1 MTLFTLI
8 QNLSKAEKRH
18 FKLSSQSSKTEN
30 AKYVKLY
37 DILDQMDSY
46 DQTAVLRKM
55 KDVSKSQLNN
65 LQKHLQQ
72 QILNSLVSLK
82 ANTDT
87 SAHIR
92 ILIEQASLLLDKSMV
107 DEAIALLNKAKKL
120 AMNYYYYSLA
130 LDVVE
135 KLKTIELVYIGKST
149 VANYTKLDED
159 ASFLIRKINN
169 VITLSNIST
178 QLSSLN
184 FRIGYA
190 RSAKDLK
197 IISSYFKSKL
207 DVINNNEFNFLE
219 NLHYYHCLAWYSL
232 IRYDFVF
239 THRWLSKSMQ
249 LFDCNPVMKT
259 IYHEHYIRGIAKL
272 LEIMFMTRQLNPLK
286 KTIAKLHAEQNEVL
300 PRTSRVNSHVELTLI
315 LAILNMHMLEG
326 SFEQGTQ
333 LKARVEQFL
342 EQTASTLDEHYLMMV
357 NYKMACIF
365 FGASDHLSCKKY
377 LARVIAVKNDRYR
390 RDLHVFSR
398 ILNLISSYEIGD
410 DETLESQIKSVY
422 SYVVKIND
430 MRAVQHAI
438 ITFLRRLPYI
448 EAGEFNSELKRL
460 YQELKPLE
468 THPYE
473 RRPFFYLDII
483 SWLESK
489 ITGEDIG
496 VIRRRK
502 YVPSR

>member
-1 MTLFTLI
+1 MTLFKLI
-8 QNLSKAEKRH
+8 KNLSKAEKRH

-37 DILDQMDSY
+37 DILDQMESY
-46 DQTAVLRKM
+46 DQSIVLSKM
-55 KDVSKSQLNN
+55 KEGSKSQLNN
-65 LQKHLQQ
+65 LKKHLQQ

-92 ILIEQASLLLDKSMV
+92 IMIEQSNLLLDKSMV
-107 DEAIALLNKAKKL
+107 DDAISLLNKAKKL
-120 AMNYYYYSLA
+120 ALNYYYYSLA

-135 KLKTIELVYIGKST
+135 KLKTIELVYIGKNTMDNNTS
-149 VANYTKLDED
+149 LDEQ
-159 ASFLIRKINN
+159 ASFLISKINT

-184 FRIGYA
+184 FRLGYA
-190 RSAKDLK
+190 RSAKDMK
-197 IISSYFKSKL
+197 IISAYFKSKL
-207 DVINNNEFNFLE
+207 DIINNSCFDFLE

-232 IRYDFVF
+232 IRYDFVH
-239 THRWLSKSMQ
+239 THRWLRKSMQ
-249 LFDCNPVMKT
+249 LFDSNPTMKT
-259 IYHEHYIRGIAKL
+259 IYHEHYIRGIAKS

-286 KTIAKLHAEQNEVL
+286 KTIAKLHSEQNEIL
-300 PRTSRVNSHVELTLI
+300 PRTARVNSHVELTLI

-326 SFEQGTQ
+326 SFVEGTQ
-333 LKARVEQFL
+333 LESRVEQFL
-342 EQTASTLDEHYLMMV
+342 QQSENRIDEHYLMMV

-365 FGASDHLSCKKY
+365 FGANDYRGCKRC

-398 ILNLISSYEIGD
+398 ILNLIASYEIGD
-410 DETLESQIKSVY
+410 DETLEYQIKSVY

-438 ITFLRRLPYI
+438 ITFLKRLPYI
-448 EAGEFNSELKRL
+448 GAGEFNSELKKL
-460 YQELKPLE
+460 HQELEPLE
-468 THPYE
+468 VHPYE

-489 ITGEDIG
+489 ITGVDIG

-502 YVPSR
+502 YPPSR